1 MSERARIASWWGYV
15 GLVIVIFEVMMAR
28 SNFAYAVAVTLAAI
42 VVLGGALKLAVWALS
57 RRSRRP
63 VR

>member
-1 MSERARIASWWGYV
+1 MSERARIASWWVYV
-15 GLVIVIFEVMMAR
+15 LLVIGIFEVMMTR

-57 RRSRRP
+57 RRPRP
-63 VR
+63 PIR